1 MAVSS
6 SIEQALPAR
15 PIAPRN
21 RRHSNWLP
29 LWVLLPAIVIL
40 VALQVVPSL
49 YSFYLSTTTLKPT
62 DTGVADVEVGLENY
76 ATLLHSQTFR
86 ESLWH
91 TAVYAGAFLVLTVS
105 LGLILALLFNRKVRY
120 TGLYLVLIFLPWIIS
135 DVVAGTMW
143 RWMFQQTYGIVQV
156 ALNPFIGSSLYTSAS
171 GAMGIVVAATVWRSL
186 AFTTLLFLSALQ
198 TVPTEVLES
207 AAIDGANRFQRFR
220 SVIFPLIRPTFFVV
234 ILLTSIRGVNSVGL
248 IYSITKGNPGGA
260 TQTASFY
267 LLRTG
272 WEQGDFGTGAAVS
285 VVLFLINIVLTGLY
299 VRYVGAGVE

>member
-1 MAVSS
+1 MTTAVQVAASS
-6 SIEQALPAR
+6 LPQRSR
-15 PIAPRN
+15 P
-21 RRHSNWLP
+21 RRRSNWLP
-29 LWVLLPAIVIL
+29 LWFLLPAIVIL
-40 VALQVVPSL
+40 VALQVVPTL
-49 YSFYLSTTTLKPT
+49 YSFYLSTTTIKPT
-62 DTGVADVEVGLENY
+62 DTGVTDVEVGLDNY
-76 ATLLHSQTFR
+76 ATLLQSQTFR
-86 ESLWH
+86 DSLWH
-91 TAVYAGAFLVLTVS
+91 TAVYAGSFLVITVA
-105 LGLILALLFNRKVRY
+105 LGLMLALLFNRKVRY
-120 TGLYLVLIFLPWIIS
+120 TGFYLVLIFLPWIIS

-156 ALNPFIGSSLYTSAS
+156 ALNPIIGSSLYTSAS
-171 GAMGIVVAATVWRSL
+171 GAMAIVVAATVWRSL

-220 SVIFPLIRPTFFVV
+220 SVIFPLIRPTFFIV
-234 ILLTSIRGVNSVGL
+234 ILLTSIRGINSVGL

-285 VVLFLINIVLTGLY
+285 VILFLINIVLTILY